1 VTDQLA
7 SHDDAFAWRCGG
19 SDEFDAFVVF
29 LVGFGGENEG
39 VDLIASFRGEFEQRA
54 CALGACFCC
63 WLGHVRCRETTCLVK
78 DMYEEADKRLM
89 AGCASVGNW
98 ERKIWAAAWD
108 DVGE

>member
-1 VTDQLA
+1 MLDRRLCTWPGLVTDQLA

-54 CALGACFCC
+54 CVLDACFLC
-63 WLGHVRCRETTCLVK
+63 
-78 DMYEEADKRLM
+78 
-89 AGCASVGNW
+89 
-98 ERKIWAAAWD
+98 
-108 DVGE
+108 